1 MGGVGIGAAAAE
13 LLALGDR
20 ERLDHAGELAE
31 LGGDAVAAGLE
42 LGDLGAGALE
52 GPAGALAELVGLG
65 TALGD
70 EGERL
75 LAGPAAVLGG
85 LGAAAR

>member
-1 MGGVGIGAAAAE
+1 MGEVRVGRAAAQ
-13 LLALGDR
+13 LFALGHR

-42 LGDLGAGALE
+42 LGDLGTGALE
-52 GPAGALAELVGLG
+52 GLAGALAELLGLG

-70 EGERL
+70 EGEGL

-85 LGAAAR
+85 ARPGWG